1 VAEAGERIVSTVVA
15 KPDTDYNKYTHLRMA
30 YLGPAATLPEFRNKH
45 LGSALTARAMNF
57 LSEKGM
63 TSVRLGTSEKNVSS
77 IALLRSLSF
86 QVDNVRKILRKKLKN
101 T

>member
-1 VAEAGERIVSTVVA
+1 MG
-15 KPDTDYNKYTHLRMA
+15 
-30 YLGPAATLPEFRNKH
+30 YLGPAATLPEFRNQH

-57 LSEKGM
+57 LFEKRM

-77 IALLRSLSF
+77 IALLQSLSF
-86 QVDNVRKILRKKLKN
+86 QVDNVRKIMRKKLKN